1 MVEIIRDR
9 KRFIKFLDLKNGE
22 VFEIINHIDYK
33 DKVFLKLLSSDGDKY
48 NIVDLK
54 NGEQSRIQDHIQ
66 VKPINAQLVEY

>member
-9 KRFIKFLDLKNGE
+9 KRFIKFLDIKNGE

-54 NGEQSRIQDHIQ
+54 TGEQSRIQDHIQ